1 MEAIERVCYVYGFG
15 FLLFL
20 SSILYSKLYMFYRA
34 IQTGIPM
41 SVYFELFSTHTVI
54 VMLFFLIFGLGVT
67 PITNSKINKYLNS
80 KFPVYKGI
88 GYERMLFISIIGL
101 IFLFV
106 IWPILEIILWGMT

>member
-1 MEAIERVCYVYGFG
+1 MERVCYVYGFG

-20 SSILYSKLYMFYRA
+20 SVLLYSKLYMFYRA
-34 IQTGIPM
+34 IQIGLPM
-41 SVYFELFSTHTVI
+41 SLYFEVWSTYAVI

-67 PITNSKINKYLNS
+67 PITNSKINNYLNS
-80 KFPVYKGI
+80 KFPAYKGI

-106 IWPILEIILWGMT
+106 IWPILELILRGTP